1 MRDEAERRTYAALQ
15 ATAVV
20 VGTCYRSA
28 SAVQSVKCVSME
40 GRKKMAAVHS
50 ERIDAGEPKFPAADP
65 ILVVENIVKR
75 FETPD
80 GVLTAVDHVSLTVA
94 PGEFVGVIGPSG
106 CGKSTLFNVIG
117 GLLDG
122 YDGTVMVAGERMRGP
137 HPAIGMI
144 FQEESTFPWR
154 NLIDNVAFPLEIMG
168 LPRAERYERARQFV
182 KLVGLEGF
190 ERRYPAELSG
200 GMRQRVS
207 MARTLAAQP
216 KILLMDEPFASLDEQ
231 TRLLLGD
238 KVLQIQQQL
247 KQTTLLITHNI
258 TEAVQLSDRIVVMTY
273 RPGKVKRMVE
283 IRLPRPRTSEIV
295 SSEAFGRYVAQIWSD
310 LREEASRGLDD
321 EESRKLREAEKR

>member
-1 MRDEAERRTYAALQ
+1 MSVAPLPASRVRTQ
-15 ATAVV
+15 
-20 VGTCYRSA
+20 
-28 SAVQSVKCVSME
+28 
-40 GRKKMAAVHS
+40 
-50 ERIDAGEPKFPAADP
+50 DA
-65 ILVVENIVKR
+65 ILVVDDIVKR

-80 GVLTAVDHVSLTVA
+80 GILTAVDHVSLSVA
-94 PGEFVGVIGPSG
+94 PEEFLGIIGPSG

-122 YDGTVMVAGERMRGP
+122 YEGQVSVAGDRVSGP

-154 NLIDNVAFPLEIMG
+154 TVIDNVAFPLEIAG
-168 LPRAERYERARQFV
+168 VPKVQRFERARHFV
-182 KLVGLEGF
+182 SLVGLDGF
-190 ERRYPAELSG
+190 EKRYPNELSG

-207 MARTLAAQP
+207 LARTLASEP

-238 KVLQIQQQL
+238 KILQIQQQL

-273 RPGKVKRMVE
+273 RPGRVKRIVD
-283 IRLPRPRTSEIV
+283 INLPRPRTSEIV

-310 LREEASRGLDD
+310 LREEASRGLRDD
-321 EESRKLREAEKR
+321 ESRVLQSGERRP